1 MLRRA
6 FSALALTAAVIGC
19 TPTTTTNGPSTGP
32 TAVATTGGGGQVA
45 GTALDMSPVPA
56 PKSLILLVRGTNPKK
71 TLDTVQ
77 RLVSIPIKL
86 ETLLN
91 EATEG
96 ASAHIDLGESFDVA
110 LALDPS
116 TRDIDDPKFFI
127 AFSVPLAQEFKP
139 LLDMLVKEGQE
150 VEQLGPELWRVREKS
165 SKGLT
170 CEVLAP
176 KGRAPR
182 LVCGEGESSY
192 RELGPWL
199 ARTLPTSP
207 KPAQDLW
214 FRADFGPVRDVLVP
228 KLKAEIDKELG
239 DARKDL
245 ARAGVADPELL
256 DVPSVVA
263 KELTLSLEELDRLE
277 GGLELD
283 GTKVQLK
290 LSGEL
295 SFRGNQSWVTKVLT
309 DGAGKPAP
317 PPEMFWRLPKDADSA
332 LFGRSADPALFA
344 GVRRVAKKGMS
355 VGLDVLQR
363 ESDGV
368 LKDPDKQAFL
378 AVLEAWPS
386 SKGVWV
392 SASGTLAPLGGG
404 FPAGGKP
411 ETFTPAHAIVE
422 AKNKGRALLG
432 WSIIG
437 AEGNPEDLVSFFVK
451 TNDAYGRIVRIVKS
465 ELDERAKKAPASLK
479 EHYRKERAEL
489 DALLPKTKVVRNPP
503 GYPKGSAVIEIDIS
517 FSSEDV
523 WTLTHPGS
531 WDSRSEHPKG
541 RTVRG
546 SLPMRIAIVPD
557 EPGKYL
563 WGYSGDPD
571 VLKQKMA
578 VAAKGASLDATLA
591 SRKDLE
597 RLKRPMQ
604 GGGFLSYGRTF
615 ENFAKMDPNDR
626 DMKELVTILQM
637 LPNKGSAP
645 VFFFGGGRGGSTPS
659 ISAEVVLDKPWV
671 EDISALVKWA
681 TVRQKPASRP

>member
-6 FSALALTAAVIGC
+6 FSALALTAAMIGC
-19 TPTTTTNGPSTGP
+19 TPTTTTTGPSTGP
-32 TAVATTGGGGQVA
+32 TAVATGAGGGQVA
-45 GTALDMSPVPA
+45 GGALDMSPVPA

-96 ASAHIDLGESFDVA
+96 AAAHLDLGESFDVA
-110 LALDPS
+110 LALDPA

-127 AFSVPLAQEFKP
+127 GFSVPLSQDFKP
-139 LLDMLVKEGQE
+139 LLDILVKDGQE

-176 KGRAPR
+176 KGRTPR

-207 KPAQDLW
+207 KPTQDLW
-214 FRADFGPVRDVLVP
+214 FRTDFGPVRDVIVP
-228 KLKAEIDKELG
+228 KIKAELDKELG
-239 DARKDL
+239 DARKEL

-277 GGLELD
+277 GGVELD
-283 GTKVQLK
+283 ASKVQLK

-295 SFRGNQSWVTKVLT
+295 SFRGNQSWLTKVLT
-309 DGAGKPAP
+309 DGSGKPAP
-317 PPEMFWRLPKDADSA
+317 APDMFWRLPKDADSA
-332 LFGRSADPALFA
+332 LFGRTADPALFV
-344 GVRRVAKKGMS
+344 GLRRVVKKGLG

-368 LKDPDKQAFL
+368 LKDADKQAFI
-378 AVLEAWPS
+378 AVIDAWPA
-386 SKGVWV
+386 SKGIWV
-392 SASGTLAPLGGG
+392 TASGTLPPLAGG
-404 FPAGGKP
+404 FPAGGKV
-411 ETFTPAHAIVE
+411 ETFSPQHAIVE

-432 WSIIG
+432 WSVIG
-437 AEGNPEDLVSFFVK
+437 GEGNPEDLVKFFEK
-451 TNDAYGRIVRIVKS
+451 TNDAYARIIRIAKAD
-465 ELDERAKKAPASLK
+465 LDDRAKKAPASMK
-479 EHYRKERAEL
+479 EHYRKERAEM
-489 DALLPKTKVVRNPP
+489 DALLPKVKIVRNAP
-503 GYPKGSAVIEIDIS
+503 GYPKGSSVIEIDVS

-531 WDSRSEHPKG
+531 WDQKTEHPKG

-546 SLPMRIAIVPD
+546 TLPVRIAIVPD
-557 EPGKYL
+557 EPGKYF
-563 WGYSGDPD
+563 WGYAGDPE
-571 VLKQKMA
+571 VLKQKLAGAM
-578 VAAKGASLDATLA
+578 KGSNADGTLA

-604 GGGFLSYGRTF
+604 GGGFISYGRTL

-626 DMKELVTILQM
+626 DMKELTTVLQT

-645 VFFFGGGRGGSTPS
+645 IFFFGGGKGGSTPS
-659 ISAEVVLDKPWV
+659 ISAEMVLDKPWV

-681 TVRQKPASRP
+681 TVMKKAPSRP